1 MKKNRI
7 LPIVMCAMLLTA
19 CGSNSKSDTAMYLN
33 SDSAGYAYD
42 AAPAEDYYEYAE
54 EAENE
59 SAEEADYESAEAST
73 NSALSN
79 EPDTETSIGVEIQKE
94 MLVYTCNMS
103 IDVLEFDSAI
113 DSIKQYVDTYG
124 GFIDNESYNDGG
136 SSSRWYDE
144 NAEKWQK
151 YSATVRVPSKNYELF
166 CNDAAELGSLRS
178 KTASVDNLSREYYD
192 LSTTLDIYEAKKER
206 YIALLA
212 SISEDEYAVAV
223 ENELTDIQI
232 EIAKIKS
239 RMNDIRTDVAYSYVY
254 LTVNEVKEYQA
265 EPVKTDTFMQR
276 LGNTL
281 SESGRNF
288 INFLENLLF
297 FLIYT
302 GPYIIIIAVIV
313 ILIIKGKKKAKAK
326 KAEKLAAK
334 KEASEPVVSAQ
345 PEHEDAK
352 NYEEKTSDNEET
364 K

>member
-1 MKKNRI
+1 MKKLRI
-7 LPIVMCAMLLTA
+7 LSIAMCALLLTA
-19 CGSNSKSDTAMYLN
+19 CGSNSKSDTAMYMQ
-33 SDSAGYAYD
+33 SDSAGYASENYSND
-42 AAPAEDYYEYAE
+42 AAPAENYYEYGE
-54 EAENE
+54 EEV
-59 SAEEADYESAEAST
+59 DFESAEASK
-73 NSALSN
+73 NSSLSN
-79 EPDTETSIGVEIQKE
+79 EPDTEPSPGAEIQKE
-94 MLVYTCNMS
+94 MLVYTCSMS

-113 DSIKQYVDTYG
+113 DSIKQYVNTYG
-124 GFIDNESYNDGG
+124 GFIDNENYNDGG

-144 NAEKWQK
+144 SAEKWQK
-151 YSATVRVPSKNYELF
+151 YSATVRVPSKNYDVF
-166 CNDAAELGSLRS
+166 CNDTSKLGSLRS

-212 SISEDEYAVAV
+212 TISEDEYAIAV

-281 SESGRNF
+281 SESGSDF
-288 INFLENLLF
+288 LSFLEDLLF

-302 GPYIIIIAVIV
+302 GPYIIIIAIIV
-313 ILIIKGKKKAKAK
+313 ILIISGKKKAKAK
-326 KAEKLAAK
+326 KAARLAAK
-334 KEASEPVVSAQ
+334 QEAAVSAQ
-345 PEHEDAK
+345 PEQ
-352 NYEEKTSDNEET
+352 ET
-364 K
+364 KSEGEIKSDKE